1 MPKTRQQKE
10 KLVVEITDKLNR
22 SKSLV
27 FADYQ
32 GLTMGQ
38 LLDLR
43 QKLADAG
50 AEFNVTKNNLLQIA
64 LKDAGIEITDGSFF
78 SGPVATLFSYEDEVG
93 GIKILTKS
101 LKDYQMGSI
110 KGGYLNGEILD
121 QYKITKIASLPTRDE
136 LRAKTVG
143 ALGSPLYGIVGVLQ
157 ANLRNL
163 VYVLD
168 QIKAVR
174 GGE

>member
-10 KLVVEITDKLNR
+10 ELVVEITDKLNR

-78 SGPVATLFSYEDEVG
+78 QGPVATLFSYEDEVG
-93 GIKILTKS
+93 AIKILTKS
-101 LKDYQMGSI
+101 LKDFQVGKV
-110 KGGYLNGEILD
+110 KGGYLNGESLD
-121 QYKITKIASLPTRDE
+121 EYKVIKIASLPSRDE

-168 QIKAVR
+168 QVKATR